1 MVLSMTSTDANAD
14 ANADADADNTNCD
27 QQHNHDHADDDP
39 CVTKENAEISATAT
53 ATSICCTTDDDS
65 NNNGDDI
72 AITPTTAAAVTTGV
86 RFNDEVGVHAH
97 NTVLGYHPDTI
108 EGPPVQLGWKYQTRT
123 STLHNVPSKPIE
135 YLSKETREET
145 LTESGFRQSEMD
157 QAVEEVQQIH
167 SSRLDN
173 ASIRPTTRSIT
184 STASSSSFRA
194 TVVNHGHRG
203 GAKMNYSASSI
214 KKNLGEESLNMVS
227 AALEHEQKQQQH
239 KKKKKKGKNRWF
251 LCWRS

>member
-1 MVLSMTSTDANAD
+1 MTSTDANAD

-72 AITPTTAAAVTTGV
+72 AITPTTAAAAVTTGV

-123 STLHNVPSKPIE
+123 STLHNAPSKPIE

-145 LTESGFRQSEMD
+145 LTESGFRQSEMVRVTCIMHIISYILYD
-157 QAVEEVQQIH
+157 
-167 SSRLDN
+167 
-173 ASIRPTTRSIT
+173 ASGIFVVFPNHAYYSIYI
-184 STASSSSFRA
+184 
-194 TVVNHGHRG
+194 VLVKIN
-203 GAKMNYSASSI
+203 
-214 KKNLGEESLNMVS
+214 
-227 AALEHEQKQQQH
+227 Q
-239 KKKKKKGKNRWF
+239 
-251 LCWRS
+251 

>member
-1 MVLSMTSTDANAD
+1 MTSTDANAD

-53 ATSICCTTDDDS
+53 ATTICCTTDDDS

-72 AITPTTAAAVTTGV
+72 AITPTTAAVTTGV

-214 KKNLGEESLNMVS
+214 KKNLGEESLNMIS
-227 AALEHEQKQQQH
+227 GALEQEQKKQQQ
-239 KKKKKKGKNRWF
+239 KKKKKKSKNRWF